1 VQEIA
6 NLAAVED
13 DGKDDAV
20 KATEEPSTPRKEEV
34 EEIPTA
40 GSAAEAE
47 SLTDA
52 PSGAANHDS
61 PIDLSEV
68 RQSEVAALTVVTSE
82 KTQPIEAQSQLGSS
96 SNSVASPVSKKN
108 KKKNAQKAAELAA
121 KPVAE
126 PAAKSVEEPA
136 VKPVAEPAVKPVEEP
151 VAKPVEEPIV
161 KPVEEPAAKP
171 VQEPVVKPVE
181 KPTVEEK
188 SNARDDLSGEN
199 DEEVN
204 GGKFA

>member
-1 VQEIA
+1 
-6 NLAAVED
+6 
-13 DGKDDAV
+13 
-20 KATEEPSTPRKEEV
+20 V

-108 KKKNAQKAAELAA
+108 KKKNAQKAAE
-121 KPVAE
+121 

-136 VKPVAEPAVKPVEEP
+136 VKPVAEPA
-151 VAKPVEEPIV
+151 V